1 MSYALRGTVL
11 SLSAFCVLYVASSL
25 SVAAVWNLALR
36 RRARLNPAALFALR
50 MLPLLAAVAAVAAMI
65 VPSFLLWEPAR
76 SAERIGLAGTT
87 FAAAAMGIIGF
98 GVVSTIVSWR
108 RTSSFLSACRARSQ
122 RYVASSALLQIDVA
136 GPLLCVAGIR
146 RPQLLISHA
155 ASELL
160 NESELRVAIRHELA
174 HVRSRDN
181 WKKLAL
187 RFCRFPLLSGL
198 ERRWLQ
204 AAELAADDAA
214 ASDQQSALEL
224 ASALL
229 KMARSQSHVAIPAFA
244 MSLAPERDAA
254 LRARVERLLSWQPQA
269 PERSRWRSFLP
280 AYVAALP
287 LVVACTPALHYI
299 HEFTELLVR

>member
-1 MSYALRGTVL
+1 MSYTLRGTVL
-11 SLSAFCVLYVASSL
+11 VLSAFCALYLALSL
-25 SVAAVWNLALR
+25 TVAALWNLGLQR
-36 RRARLNPAALFALR
+36 KARLNAAALFGLR
-50 MLPLLAAVAAVAAMI
+50 MLPLVAAVAAVVAMI

-76 SAERIGLAGTT
+76 SAERIGAAGMGL
-87 FAAAAMGIIGF
+87 AAAALGIISF
-98 GVVSTIVSWR
+98 GAVSIFLSWR
-108 RTSSFLSACRARSQ
+108 KTSNFLSACRAGSQ
-122 RYVASSALLQIDVA
+122 RDGASHALLQIEAA

-146 RPQLLISHA
+146 RPQLVISNT

-160 NESELRVAIRHELA
+160 NQSELRVAILHELA
-174 HVRSRDN
+174 HVRFRDN

-187 RFCRFPLLSGL
+187 GFCRFPLLSGL

-204 AAELAADDAA
+204 AAEVAADDAA

-229 KMARSQSHVAIPAFA
+229 KMARARAHVALPALA
-244 MSLAPERDAA
+244 MSLVPEPDAA

-269 PERSRWRSFLP
+269 QERPRWRGL
-280 AYVAALP
+280 AVCLAALL